1 MGVVTRVPLAEAEL
15 KAGSAV
21 RTTVANNIS
30 RSAQPA
36 TPPINGAE
44 TPADNGALTEQ
55 SVSPSNPSEPVKKDA
70 RGTAKKAARLILLVT
85 AAGLG
90 YHVASDRM
98 APSSS
103 TGQVAAA
110 IAQIAPRVPGQ
121 VETIFVEDNKDVSA
135 GQKLFALDTRP
146 YDLAVRSAEVSLEQ
160 ARQAVAAA
168 ASSLQATQAQVDQAH
183 NSLLASQ
190 TSFDRTLELHN
201 RGVTTQ
207 ASLDTARTQLE
218 TARASLAIA
227 EANSQSAQ
235 QSAGG
240 DGDANVKVLAAQVQ
254 LDQALLNREFA
265 VVTAPTD
272 GYVTN
277 LKLSAG
283 QYLNA
288 GSPALTFISS
298 QRPWVMADFRENQ
311 LAHVK
316 PGQEVSLAF
325 DGQPGQL
332 FKGTVQGI
340 AWGIDPGR
348 TTANGL
354 PQNQSSTRWFE
365 PARSIPVRIEILDDA
380 APNVRVGSKVNA
392 MISATGD
399 NPVVWLATSMQRVGA
414 FFSYLY

>member
-1 MGVVTRVPLAEAEL
+1 MRVAKADTTHDMSEDVATTKLPNRASQLVPPSKDPVVQTAEPEDP
-15 KAGSAV
+15 SD
-21 RTTVANNIS
+21 
-30 RSAQPA
+30 QPA
-36 TPPINGAE
+36 APP
-44 TPADNGALTEQ
+44 
-55 SVSPSNPSEPVKKDA
+55 KKDA
-70 RGTAKKAARLILLVT
+70 RGAAKKAARLILFVT
-85 AAGLG
+85 VAGLG
-90 YHVASDRM
+90 YHIAGDRM

-110 IAQIAPRVPGQ
+110 TAQIAPRVPGQ
-121 VETIFVEDNKDVSA
+121 VEAIFVEDNQHVSA
-135 GQKLFALDTRP
+135 GQKLFALDPRP

-160 ARQAVAAA
+160 ARQAVAAS
-168 ASSLQATQAQVDQAH
+168 ASSLQATQAQVDQAR
-183 NSLLASQ
+183 NSLSASQ
-190 TSFDRTLELHN
+190 TSFDRTLELHG
-201 RGVTTQ
+201 RGLTSQ

-218 TARASLAIA
+218 SARASLAAA
-227 EANSQSAQ
+227 EANYQSAQ

-240 DGDANVKVLAAQVQ
+240 NGDANVKVLAAQVQ

-265 VVTAPTD
+265 LVTAPAN

-277 LKLSAG
+277 LQLSAG

-298 QRPWVMADFRENQ
+298 ERPWVMADFRENQ
-311 LAHVK
+311 LAHVE

-325 DGQPGQL
+325 DGQPGRL
-332 FKGTVQGI
+332 VKGTVQGV

-365 PARSIPVRIEILDDA
+365 PARSIPVRIEIDDDVA
-380 APNVRVGSKVNA
+380 ANMRVGSKVSA
-392 MISATGD
+392 MIYATGD
-399 NPVVWLATSMQRVGA
+399 NPVAWLATGMQRVGA